1 MRMLWEPREVTV
13 SLLVRPAAKAAGP
26 TGGATGTGFGF
37 SAFGGAGFGAGTT
50 AAATGGFGAT
60 PFGSTAFGAPAT
72 AAKPA
77 TGLVLHW
84 QPPEKR
90 LHWKRLCPCA
100 RLCTRA
106 VEEGREE

>member
-26 TGGATGTGFGF
+26 TGGATGTGFF
-37 SAFGGAGFGAGTT
+37 STFGGAGFGAGTT

-84 QPPEKR
+84 QPREQR
-90 LHWKRLCPCA
+90 SDSLH
-100 RLCTRA
+100 THA
-106 VEEGREE
+106 VQHWVQEGREE